1 MKSLIAS
8 LAFAFCLNAA
18 ATSFESA
25 EKAWGVCAPVVRDHA
40 QRLLEEQVTNSSNP
54 TLRGE
59 LGSVYDIRSARGD
72 SNIVQSTTFYTLSWI
87 GVTEGAAKN
96 YSYGEFEIR
105 AEAVGSACR
114 IMN

>member
-1 MKSLIAS
+1 MKAIIAS

-25 EKAWGVCAPVVRDHA
+25 EQAWGVCAPAVREYA
-40 QRLLEEQVTNSSNP
+40 QLLLDEHIANSPNP

-59 LGSVYDIRSARGD
+59 LGSVYDIRSVGRD
-72 SNIVQSTTFYTLSWI
+72 SDVVESTTFYTLASD
-87 GVTEGAAKN
+87 GTTKK

-105 AEAVGSACR
+105 AEAIGSACR
-114 IMN
+114 ILN

>member
-25 EKAWGVCAPVVRDHA
+25 EKAWGVCAPVVREHA
-40 QRLLEEQVTNSSNP
+40 QRLLDEQVHNSSNP

-59 LGSVYDIRSARGD
+59 LGSVYDIHSVGGD
-72 SNIVQSTTFYTLSWI
+72 SNVVESTTFYTLTWR
-87 GVTEGAAKN
+87 VAAEGMPKN

-105 AEAVGSACR
+105 AEAIGSSCR
-114 IMN
+114 ILK

>member
-25 EKAWGVCAPVVRDHA
+25 EKAWGICAPAVREHA
-40 QRLLEEQVTNSSNP
+40 RQLLGEQIANSPNP
-54 TLRGE
+54 NLRGA
-59 LGSVYDIRSARGD
+59 LGSVYDIRSVGRD
-72 SNIVQSTTFYTLSWI
+72 SDIVESTTFYTLAD
-87 GVTEGAAKN
+87 EGTPKT

-105 AEAVGSACR
+105 AEAVGSTCR
-114 IMN
+114 IIK

>member
-1 MKSLIAS
+1 MKALIAS

-25 EKAWGVCAPVVRDHA
+25 EKAWGVCAPAVREHA
-40 QRLLEEQVTNSSNP
+40 QHLLDDLIANTPNP

-59 LGSVYDIRSARGD
+59 LGSVYDIRSVGGD
-72 SNIVQSTTFYTLSWI
+72 SNVVESTTFYTLTWI
-87 GVTEGAAKN
+87 VAAEGMPKN

-105 AEAVGSACR
+105 AEAVGSTCR
-114 IMN
+114 ILK